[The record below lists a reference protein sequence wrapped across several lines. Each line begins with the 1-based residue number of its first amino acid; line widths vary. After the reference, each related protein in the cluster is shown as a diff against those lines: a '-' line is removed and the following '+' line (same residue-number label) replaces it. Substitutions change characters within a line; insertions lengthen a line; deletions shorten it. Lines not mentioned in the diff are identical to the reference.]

1 MGIKQ
6 TGERIRAIRF
16 RTWVIT
22 AVQVIALALLLF
34 VVLGWKEFS
43 LIDFILLS
51 VIQIITHLSYFPDG
65 ENFGSKDPLLVK
77 NRVSYNDKAN
87 EINKNRE
94 TKLLREYCVVEYEE
108 RKKRY
113 IQNECGA
120 IGITM
125 DEYEILKN
133 KTKAQLRKM
142 KSVEYD
148 GRIVFLTR
156 KRRKRLVR
164 LLFHKI
170 PIERNNVETIMSA
183 IENDGFHSIHDN
195 STRYK
200 LINYIVKLAK
210 VTIWGGFLAF
220 IGYSA
225 RDGIT
230 IETIVRM
237 VMYLSSMIITAIT
250 SFSAGEVGQKTY
262 KNQFYVDLC
271 NFIDGFNE
279 WKTLDK
285 PEKKC

>member
-6 TGERIRAIRF
+6 TSERIRAIRF